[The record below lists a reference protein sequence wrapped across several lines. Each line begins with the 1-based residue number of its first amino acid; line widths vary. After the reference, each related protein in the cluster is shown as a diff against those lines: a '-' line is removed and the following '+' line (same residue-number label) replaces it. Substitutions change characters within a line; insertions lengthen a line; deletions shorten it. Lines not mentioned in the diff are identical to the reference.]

1 MIQGYSSTGN
11 ISSKNISEAYMS
23 LPSNRVIE
31 GQVISKDGKN
41 LRIED
46 KNGTVMDLVLKK
58 EVEISKGQV
67 LEIKRRDI
75 ESLKVV
81 SQDKIT
87 EEKEEEVTDE
97 AKLKDLGL
105 KTTDENKD
113 AIKNLKRFEI
123 PITKENIERYV
134 AVKKTMENLRAN
146 LTLDAIAKL
155 QGAGYDLDNMSVWEI
170 ESAMNDISKND
181 TTSLETEVFKAYM
194 SKDMSYDE
202 ARKLAKEIYGVDMGK
217 DVLDSIR
224 ALSKMGIEINKS
236 NIDNIHDVFSKLHNI
251 KDIDNKT
258 LIDAI
263 KLNEDVSIEVLY
275 KLKNYIQNSS
285 IASATSNS
293 VAYGASSVRPLSEN
307 DLSNM
312 ENEIKRFIKDIGLS
326 EVDIDISKDL
336 LRKNQGITKEAV
348 ESIKELREIL
358 SELQKLMDKDT
369 AAYLIK
375 QGLDLGSKD
384 LKSLLEMVKEFQ
396 QELEL
401 ISLNQFTQEE
411 ILKANKL
418 IQAVNSISKDKI
430 VDENVN
436 LVNLISDKKNSD
448 GYEFLFSQARELKVL
463 SHADTVVLRAAAII
477 QSVES
482 LDTAQISSYTSNIS
496 LLDIGRGANIVPRAF
511 NYQVSLTSMEFEVS
525 ADTAN
530 INSLTSGDS
539 NKTEAYKHYQYLR
552 VNIRAVHIYSMVAE
566 GIDPLR
572 SDIRNMSAY
581 VEQYEYRSSQYSLS
595 TMSSFDS
602 SKLSADIVKN
612 PSINSMRSVMS
623 MADNLKPKS
632 MVTQL
637 VDKIMEEAERKDLGD
652 LTKVMKTV
660 VKTLENNNNLTKETT
675 KENMTMFYQHMKEA
689 EEIVKTLKKE
699 DKEVFEKYLRQMSEH
714 IKESS
719 KASKGE
725 SMLQIPFYMNQEG
738 SQANVFVKTPK
749 QKDKIDPED
758 MSILMDLSTKG
769 LGNLGFYLKVEHKS
783 VSVKIS
789 AGENVLSSIKNEMT
803 SLENLLQNIGY
814 ELKKVELSGDEDTA
828 KISFVEETA
837 RQLPSGLDL
846 KV

>member
-263 KLNEDVSIEVLY
+263 KLNEDVSIDVLY
-275 KLKNYIQNSS
+275 KLKNYIQSSS
-285 IASATSNS
+285 IASASSNS

-326 EVDIDISKDL
+326 EADIDISKDL

-411 ILKANKL
+411 ILKANRL

-430 VDENVN
+430 VDENVK

-463 SHADTVVLRAAAII
+463 SYADTVVLRAAAII

-525 ADTAN
+525 TDTAN

-602 SKLSADIVKN
+602 AKLSADIVKN

-637 VDKIMEEAERKDLGD
+637 VDKMIEQAERKDLGD

-699 DKEVFEKYLRQMSEH
+699 DKEVFEKYLRQMSEY

-719 KASKGE
+719 RASKGE

-758 MSILMDLSTKG
+758 MSILIDLSTKG

-837 RQLPSGLDL
+837 KQLPSGLDL

>member
-46 KNGTVMDLVLKK
+46 KSGTVMDLVLKK

-263 KLNEDVSIEVLY
+263 KLNEDVSIDVLY

-285 IASATSNS
+285 IASASSNS

-326 EVDIDISKDL
+326 EADIDISKDL

-348 ESIKELREIL
+348 EGIKELREIL

-401 ISLNQFTQEE
+401 ISLNQFTNEE

-463 SHADTVVLRAAAII
+463 SYADTVVLRAAAII

-525 ADTAN
+525 TDTAN
-530 INSLTSGDS
+530 INSLTSGDT

-602 SKLSADIVKN
+602 AKLSADIVKN

-637 VDKIMEEAERKDLGD
+637 VDKMIEQAERKDLGD

-699 DKEVFEKYLRQMSEH
+699 DKEVFEKYLRQMSEY

-719 KASKGE
+719 RASKGE

>member
-123 PITKENIERYV
+123 PITKENIEKYV

-263 KLNEDVSIEVLY
+263 KLNEDVSIDVLY
-275 KLKNYIQNSS
+275 KLKNYIQSSS
-285 IASATSNS
+285 IASASSNS

-326 EVDIDISKDL
+326 EADIDISKDL

-430 VDENVN
+430 VDENVK

-463 SHADTVVLRAAAII
+463 SYADTVVLRAAAII

-525 ADTAN
+525 TDTAN
-530 INSLTSGDS
+530 INSLTSGDT

-581 VEQYEYRSSQYSLS
+581 VEPYEY
-595 TMSSFDS
+595 
-602 SKLSADIVKN
+602 
-612 PSINSMRSVMS
+612 
-623 MADNLKPKS
+623 
-632 MVTQL
+632 
-637 VDKIMEEAERKDLGD
+637 
-652 LTKVMKTV
+652 
-660 VKTLENNNNLTKETT
+660 
-675 KENMTMFYQHMKEA
+675 
-689 EEIVKTLKKE
+689 
-699 DKEVFEKYLRQMSEH
+699 
-714 IKESS
+714 
-719 KASKGE
+719 
-725 SMLQIPFYMNQEG
+725 
-738 SQANVFVKTPK
+738 
-749 QKDKIDPED
+749 
-758 MSILMDLSTKG
+758 
-769 LGNLGFYLKVEHKS
+769 
-783 VSVKIS
+783 
-789 AGENVLSSIKNEMT
+789 
-803 SLENLLQNIGY
+803 
-814 ELKKVELSGDEDTA
+814 
-828 KISFVEETA
+828 
-837 RQLPSGLDL
+837 
-846 KV
+846 

>member
-81 SQDKIT
+81 SEDKIT

-155 QGAGYDLDNMSVWEI
+155 QGVGYDLDNMSVWEI

-263 KLNEDVSIEVLY
+263 KLNEDVSIDVLY

-285 IASATSNS
+285 IASASSNS

-326 EVDIDISKDL
+326 EADIDISKDL

-463 SHADTVVLRAAAII
+463 SYADTVVLRAAAII

-525 ADTAN
+525 TDTAN

>member
-263 KLNEDVSIEVLY
+263 KLNEDVSIDVLY
-275 KLKNYIQNSS
+275 KLKNYIQSSS
-285 IASATSNS
+285 IASASSNS

-326 EVDIDISKDL
+326 EADIDISKDL

-430 VDENVN
+430 VDENVK

-463 SHADTVVLRAAAII
+463 SYADTVVLRAAAII

-525 ADTAN
+525 TDTAN
-530 INSLTSGDS
+530 INSLTSGDT

-602 SKLSADIVKN
+602 AKLSADIVKN

-637 VDKIMEEAERKDLGD
+637 VDKMIEQAERKDLGD

-699 DKEVFEKYLRQMSEH
+699 DKEVFEKYLRQMSEYL
-714 IKESS
+714 KESS
-719 KASKGE
+719 RASKGE

-769 LGNLGFYLKVEHKS
+769 LGDLGFYLKVEHKS

-837 RQLPSGLDL
+837 KQLPSGLDL